1 VPHVTTLPCFLR
13 LVINRTPCVDA
24 GFPFIKSIYLV
35 LVQVRPPL
43 SCKVRKKE
51 EEGLGEL
58 SKVHMEVVLGCRCR
72 LSGKES
78 SLIPT

>member
-1 VPHVTTLPCFLR
+1 MQDSHSSNP
-13 LVINRTPCVDA
+13 
-24 GFPFIKSIYLV
+24 SILV
-35 LVQVRPPL
+35 LVQLDPPF
-43 SCKVRKKE
+43 SHKVKRKE

-58 SKVHMEVVLGCRCR
+58 SRVHMEVLLGCRCR